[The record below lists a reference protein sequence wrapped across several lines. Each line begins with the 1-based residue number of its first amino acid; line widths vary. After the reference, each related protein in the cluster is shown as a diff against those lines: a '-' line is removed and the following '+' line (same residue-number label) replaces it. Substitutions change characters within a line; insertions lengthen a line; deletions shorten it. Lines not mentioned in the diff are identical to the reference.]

1 MDVTFEHPFA
11 EPRDATRG
19 GRLGRSLLIGAI
31 FGSLA
36 VWGATTAIAVRPTGG
51 FVHDPVSLAT
61 RGGTMFSVPPLAPG
75 QSVTRYATVATT
87 GPASSLRLYGEVS
100 GTGLAL
106 PDRQGHSGHRPGPY
120 VRSGRRRGR
129 SVPRLPR
136 PDERVPPKLGRGP
149 GRRRRAGLQ
158 PGWADPS
165 VPDQPLERPAG
176 AGAERRDRL
185 PLGGA
190 SALTSGRR
198 PPVGLTPS
206 GRDGALARPRAST
219 DGAPSGARRSR
230 PPAGRSP

>member
-100 GTGLAL
+100 GTGLARFL
-106 PDRQGHSGHRPGPY
+106 T
-120 VRSGRRRGR
+120 VRVTRGTGGAHTFVPAGGVAAQSLVFRGR
-129 SVPRLPR
+129 MSAFPRSWAGGLDVGGAR
-136 PDERVPPKLGRGP
+136 ASSPDVQTLRFQISLAND
-149 GRRRRAGLQ
+149 RRAQGL
-158 PGWADPS
+158 S
-165 VPDQPLERPAG
+165 AG
-176 AGAERRDRL
+176 IDFRWE
-185 PLGGA
+185 
-190 SALTSGRR
+190 
-198 PPVGLTPS
+198 
-206 GRDGALARPRAST
+206 ARQR
-219 DGAPSGARRSR
+219 
-230 PPAGRSP
+230 